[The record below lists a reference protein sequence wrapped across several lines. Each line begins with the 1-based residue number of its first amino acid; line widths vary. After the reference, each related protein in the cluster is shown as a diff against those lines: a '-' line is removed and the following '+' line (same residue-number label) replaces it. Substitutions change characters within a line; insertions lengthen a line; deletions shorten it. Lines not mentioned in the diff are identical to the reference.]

1 MAFNQLIFPSNNMTQ
16 GRIYNSEIGK
26 GGFNIKAFCQQG
38 AKSFTSH
45 HSKKTRKKRCPL
57 YSSLFAHPPGRRPR
71 KTICGANEVS
81 WPSAS
86 VSIFHCNTPRGQSF
100 SFQAKLD
107 FPLSYP
113 KGHHLLAP
121 SGALIAIPDLLLT
134 HHPTFFQITPVLK
147 NNIELSLSEP
157 LQLYQKQSLDSSAGY
172 MYTLCAR

>member
-1 MAFNQLIFPSNNMTQ
+1 MTQ
-16 GRIYNSEIGK
+16 GRIYDSEIGK
-26 GGFNIKAFCQQG
+26 GGFDIKAFCQQG

-134 HHPTFFQITPVLK
+134 HHPTFFRSHRSSITTL
-147 NNIELSLSEP
+147 NFHFLSHYSYIKSNHYTHLLATSYICIPYVQDSE
-157 LQLYQKQSLDSSAGY
+157 
-172 MYTLCAR
+172 R